1 MVVSAVAQSPVPL
14 SADAIAVGLFSG
26 EAPSRAVVTA
36 LVERGEARDRAEH
49 VAVTHLDDGRP
60 LIVAGLG
67 PREQCTGERAMR
79 VAAAVASRAA
89 ELGIRHLAWELPHDG
104 SSELADA
111 LVIGT
116 VLSAYRFTRF
126 RQPSADSADSADS
139 VEVLTIAADDADIE
153 AARHAVDRAAVLAAA
168 QNRARDLGNT
178 PPTVLTPTAL
188 AQYAIAVADG
198 DDAVSCEVLDEAGIR
213 DRGMGALAA
222 VTQGSAQPA
231 QLITL
236 RYEGP
241 VGTDSPGA
249 PCLALIGK
257 AVTFDSGGLNLKP
270 GASMIGMKFDMCGG
284 AAVIETVAALA
295 QLRAPVRVL
304 AVVGATENMTGPA
317 AMRPGDV
324 LTAYDGTTIEMNN
337 ADAEGRLVLAD
348 CITHA
353 RREGADA
360 IVDVAT
366 LTGGVVT
373 ALGSVYAGLMSNDDA
388 LAEALIASGTRTGE
402 LLWRLPLHPAYAKM
416 MQGRVAQLTN
426 LSEPSRQ
433 ASSITAAEFL
443 HHFAGDVPWAH
454 LDIAGVADDVKRPY
468 YDKGATG
475 FGVRLL
481 TELALGFPGVAGP

>member
-178 PPTVLTPTAL
+178 PPNVLTPTAL

-324 LTAYDGTTIEMNN
+324 LTAYDGTTI
-337 ADAEGRLVLAD
+337 
-348 CITHA
+348 
-353 RREGADA
+353 
-360 IVDVAT
+360 
-366 LTGGVVT
+366 
-373 ALGSVYAGLMSNDDA
+373 
-388 LAEALIASGTRTGE
+388 
-402 LLWRLPLHPAYAKM
+402 
-416 MQGRVAQLTN
+416 
-426 LSEPSRQ
+426 
-433 ASSITAAEFL
+433 
-443 HHFAGDVPWAH
+443 
-454 LDIAGVADDVKRPY
+454 
-468 YDKGATG
+468 
-475 FGVRLL
+475 
-481 TELALGFPGVAGP
+481 